1 MNKMEKNSSERLLK
15 QLIAALKLEGNQMPG
30 GVLESDDYN
39 IIIIKPN
46 QLQQENAGE
55 KQSRKYNESYSENQ
69 RENFDDLYG
78 ERKGKK
84 ELENIISRK
93 LIGLGIPTRLKGYK
107 YILAAIEQVLEDETS
122 LEGVTKIL
130 YPDVAK
136 KYNSTPQRVEKA
148 IRHAIEVAWTDNVV
162 ELRREFD
169 FVQLQ
174 GQDTG
179 LPALYNPQIQISA
192 ESETK
197 RSIFR
202 EKDKTK
208 RSKKESA
215 QHSKSRNKSFV
226 MTSVSAL

>member
-1 MNKMEKNSSERLLK
+1 MNKMEKNSSEKLLR
-15 QLIAALKLEGNQMPG
+15 QLIATLRMEGSLVSG

-69 RENFDDLYG
+69 SRKYNESYSENQRENFDDSYG

-162 ELRREFD
+162 ELRREFED
-169 FVQLQ
+169 GKENRRPTNSEF
-174 GQDTG
+174 
-179 LPALYNPQIQISA
+179 ISRI
-192 ESETK
+192 STYIK
-197 RSIFR
+197 
-202 EKDKTK
+202 
-208 RSKKESA
+208 
-215 QHSKSRNKSFV
+215 
-226 MTSVSAL
+226 MTA

>member
-1 MNKMEKNSSERLLK
+1 MNKMEKNSSEKLLK

-69 RENFDDLYG
+69 SRKYNESYSENQRENFDDSYG

-162 ELRREFD
+162 ELRREFED
-169 FVQLQ
+169 GKENRRPTNSEF
-174 GQDTG
+174 
-179 LPALYNPQIQISA
+179 ISRI
-192 ESETK
+192 STYIK
-197 RSIFR
+197 
-202 EKDKTK
+202 
-208 RSKKESA
+208 
-215 QHSKSRNKSFV
+215 
-226 MTSVSAL
+226 MTA

>member
-1 MNKMEKNSSERLLK
+1 MDKMEGKMNKMEKNSSEKLLK
-15 QLIAALKLEGNQMPG
+15 QLIATLKMPG

-69 RENFDDLYG
+69 RENFDDSYG

-84 ELENIISRK
+84 ELENIISMK

-162 ELRREFD
+162 ELRREFED
-169 FVQLQ
+169 GRENRRPTNSEF
-174 GQDTG
+174 
-179 LPALYNPQIQISA
+179 ISRI
-192 ESETK
+192 STYIK
-197 RSIFR
+197 
-202 EKDKTK
+202 
-208 RSKKESA
+208 
-215 QHSKSRNKSFV
+215 
-226 MTSVSAL
+226 MTA

>member
-1 MNKMEKNSSERLLK
+1 MDKMEGKMNKMEKNSSERLLK

-148 IRHAIEVAWTDNVV
+148 IRHAIEVAWSRGKADEV
-162 ELRREFD
+162 E
-169 FVQLQ
+169 
-174 GQDTG
+174 
-179 LPALYNPQIQISA
+179 N
-192 ESETK
+192 
-197 RSIFR
+197 IFGY
-202 EKDKTK
+202 T
-208 RSKKESA
+208 
-215 QHSKSRNKSFV
+215 
-226 MTSVSAL
+226 VSATKGKPTNSEFIAMIADKLRLELKSA

>member
-1 MNKMEKNSSERLLK
+1 MFPLQSF
-15 QLIAALKLEGNQMPG
+15 
-30 GVLESDDYN
+30 LESDDYN

-78 ERKGKK
+78 ERKVKK

-93 LIGLGIPTRLKGYK
+93 LIELGIPTRLKGYK

-162 ELRREFD
+162 ELRREFED
-169 FVQLQ
+169 GKENRRPTNSEF
-174 GQDTG
+174 
-179 LPALYNPQIQISA
+179 ISRI
-192 ESETK
+192 STYIK
-197 RSIFR
+197 
-202 EKDKTK
+202 
-208 RSKKESA
+208 
-215 QHSKSRNKSFV
+215 
-226 MTSVSAL
+226 MTA

>member
-148 IRHAIEVAWTDNVV
+148 IRHAIEVAWSRGKADEV
-162 ELRREFD
+162 E
-169 FVQLQ
+169 
-174 GQDTG
+174 
-179 LPALYNPQIQISA
+179 N
-192 ESETK
+192 
-197 RSIFR
+197 IFGY
-202 EKDKTK
+202 T
-208 RSKKESA
+208 
-215 QHSKSRNKSFV
+215 
-226 MTSVSAL
+226 VSATKGKPTNSEFIAMIADKLRLELKSA

>member
-1 MNKMEKNSSERLLK
+1 MDKMEGKMNKMEKNSSERLLK

-130 YPDVAK
+130 YPDIAK

-162 ELRREFD
+162 ELRREFED
-169 FVQLQ
+169 GRENRRPTNSEF
-174 GQDTG
+174 
-179 LPALYNPQIQISA
+179 ISRI
-192 ESETK
+192 STYIK
-197 RSIFR
+197 
-202 EKDKTK
+202 
-208 RSKKESA
+208 
-215 QHSKSRNKSFV
+215 
-226 MTSVSAL
+226 MTA

>member
-46 QLQQENAGE
+46 Q
-55 KQSRKYNESYSENQ
+55 
-69 RENFDDLYG
+69 
-78 ERKGKK
+78 RKGKK

-162 ELRREFD
+162 ENRRPTNSEF
-169 FVQLQ
+169 
-174 GQDTG
+174 
-179 LPALYNPQIQISA
+179 ISRI
-192 ESETK
+192 STYIK
-197 RSIFR
+197 
-202 EKDKTK
+202 
-208 RSKKESA
+208 
-215 QHSKSRNKSFV
+215 
-226 MTSVSAL
+226 MTA

>member
-1 MNKMEKNSSERLLK
+1 MEKMEGKMNKMEKNSSEKLLK

-69 RENFDDLYG
+69 SRKYNESYSENQRENFDDSYG

-162 ELRREFD
+162 ELRREFED
-169 FVQLQ
+169 GKENRRPTNSEF
-174 GQDTG
+174 
-179 LPALYNPQIQISA
+179 ISRI
-192 ESETK
+192 STYIK
-197 RSIFR
+197 
-202 EKDKTK
+202 
-208 RSKKESA
+208 
-215 QHSKSRNKSFV
+215 
-226 MTSVSAL
+226 MTA

>member
-1 MNKMEKNSSERLLK
+1 MDKMEGKMNKMEKNSSERLLK

-69 RENFDDLYG
+69 REN
-78 ERKGKK
+78 
-84 ELENIISRK
+84 IISRK

-148 IRHAIEVAWTDNVV
+148 IRHAIEVAWGRGQADVV
-162 ELRREFD
+162 E
-169 FVQLQ
+169 
-174 GQDTG
+174 
-179 LPALYNPQIQISA
+179 
-192 ESETK
+192 
-197 RSIFR
+197 SIFGY
-202 EKDKTK
+202 T
-208 RSKKESA
+208 
-215 QHSKSRNKSFV
+215 
-226 MTSVSAL
+226 VSASKGKPTNSEFIAMIADKLRLELKTA

>member
-1 MNKMEKNSSERLLK
+1 MNKMEKNSSEKLLR

-69 RENFDDLYG
+69 SRKYNESYSENQRENFDDSYG

-162 ELRREFD
+162 ELRREFED
-169 FVQLQ
+169 GKENRRPTNSEF
-174 GQDTG
+174 
-179 LPALYNPQIQISA
+179 ISRI
-192 ESETK
+192 STYIK
-197 RSIFR
+197 
-202 EKDKTK
+202 
-208 RSKKESA
+208 
-215 QHSKSRNKSFV
+215 
-226 MTSVSAL
+226 MTA

>member
-1 MNKMEKNSSERLLK
+1 MDKMEGKMNKMEKNSSERLLK

-55 KQSRKYNESYSENQ
+55 KQS
-69 RENFDDLYG
+69 
-78 ERKGKK
+78 K
-84 ELENIISRK
+84 ELEHIISRK

-162 ELRREFD
+162 ELRREFED
-169 FVQLQ
+169 GRENRRPTNSEF
-174 GQDTG
+174 
-179 LPALYNPQIQISA
+179 ISRI
-192 ESETK
+192 STYIK
-197 RSIFR
+197 
-202 EKDKTK
+202 
-208 RSKKESA
+208 
-215 QHSKSRNKSFV
+215 
-226 MTSVSAL
+226 MTA

>member
-1 MNKMEKNSSERLLK
+1 MNKMEKNSSEKLLR
-15 QLIAALKLEGNQMPG
+15 QLIATLRMEGNQMPG

-78 ERKGKK
+78 ERKVKK

-148 IRHAIEVAWTDNVV
+148 IRHAIEVAWGRGQADVV
-162 ELRREFD
+162 E
-169 FVQLQ
+169 
-174 GQDTG
+174 
-179 LPALYNPQIQISA
+179 
-192 ESETK
+192 
-197 RSIFR
+197 SIFGY
-202 EKDKTK
+202 T
-208 RSKKESA
+208 
-215 QHSKSRNKSFV
+215 
-226 MTSVSAL
+226 VSASKGKPTNSEFIAMIADKLRLELKTA

>member
-1 MNKMEKNSSERLLK
+1 
-15 QLIAALKLEGNQMPG
+15 MPG

-69 RENFDDLYG
+69 RENFDDSYG

-162 ELRREFD
+162 ELRREFED
-169 FVQLQ
+169 GKENRRPTNSEF
-174 GQDTG
+174 
-179 LPALYNPQIQISA
+179 ISRI
-192 ESETK
+192 STYIK
-197 RSIFR
+197 
-202 EKDKTK
+202 
-208 RSKKESA
+208 
-215 QHSKSRNKSFV
+215 
-226 MTSVSAL
+226 MTA

>member
-1 MNKMEKNSSERLLK
+1 MEKMEGKMNKMEKNSSEKLLK
-15 QLIAALKLEGNQMPG
+15 QLIATLRLEGNQMPG

-46 QLQQENAGE
+46 QLQHEN
-55 KQSRKYNESYSENQ
+55 SENQ
-69 RENFDDLYG
+69 RENFDDSYG

-162 ELRREFD
+162 ELRREFED
-169 FVQLQ
+169 GKENRRPTNSEF
-174 GQDTG
+174 
-179 LPALYNPQIQISA
+179 ISRI
-192 ESETK
+192 STYIK
-197 RSIFR
+197 
-202 EKDKTK
+202 
-208 RSKKESA
+208 
-215 QHSKSRNKSFV
+215 
-226 MTSVSAL
+226 MTA

>member
-1 MNKMEKNSSERLLK
+1 MEKMEGKMNKMEKNSSEKLLK
-15 QLIAALKLEGNQMPG
+15 QLIATLRLEGNQMPG

-46 QLQQENAGE
+46 QLQHENAGE

-69 RENFDDLYG
+69 RENFDDSYG

-93 LIGLGIPTRLKGYK
+93 LIGLGIQTRLKGYK

-162 ELRREFD
+162 ELRREFED
-169 FVQLQ
+169 GKENRRPTNSEF
-174 GQDTG
+174 
-179 LPALYNPQIQISA
+179 ISRI
-192 ESETK
+192 STYIK
-197 RSIFR
+197 
-202 EKDKTK
+202 
-208 RSKKESA
+208 
-215 QHSKSRNKSFV
+215 
-226 MTSVSAL
+226 MTA

>member
-1 MNKMEKNSSERLLK
+1 MNKMEKNSSEKLLK

-93 LIGLGIPTRLKGYK
+93 LIGLGIPTRLKG
-107 YILAAIEQVLEDETS
+107 IWRSPAAGLS
-122 LEGVTKIL
+122 CC
-130 YPDVAK
+130 
-136 KYNSTPQRVEKA
+136 
-148 IRHAIEVAWTDNVV
+148 
-162 ELRREFD
+162 
-169 FVQLQ
+169 
-174 GQDTG
+174 
-179 LPALYNPQIQISA
+179 LPAI
-192 ESETK
+192 
-197 RSIFR
+197 
-202 EKDKTK
+202 
-208 RSKKESA
+208 
-215 QHSKSRNKSFV
+215 V
-226 MTSVSAL
+226 